1 MKNNEKS
8 KSMTYEEALKDPSMA
23 EFHEII
29 RRFQTTPHSQIF
41 PKKHEMALLSVVG
54 MDTRKLFIENPNLQI
69 KTVVTTI
76 LQPLTDDIPAPLVL
90 KLTKKIIQK
99 WESLSATLPQNNEV
113 LTSV

>member
-1 MKNNEKS
+1 MKNMEKS
-8 KSMTYEEALKDPSMA
+8 KSMTYEEALQDPSIA
-23 EFHEII
+23 EFHDFI
-29 RRFQTTPHSQIF
+29 RYVQKTPFSKMF
-41 PKKHEMALLSVVG
+41 PKKHQMSLLSIVG

-76 LQPLTDDIPAPLVL
+76 LQPLTEDIPAPLVL

>member
-41 PKKHEMALLSVVG
+41 PKKHEMGLLSVVEIN
-54 MDTRKLFIENPNLQI
+54 TRKLFIENPNMPI
-69 KTVVTTI
+69 KTVLTTVFE
-76 LQPLTDDIPAPLVL
+76 PLTEDIPAPLVL

-99 WESLSATLPQNNEV
+99 WESLSATLLQNNDV